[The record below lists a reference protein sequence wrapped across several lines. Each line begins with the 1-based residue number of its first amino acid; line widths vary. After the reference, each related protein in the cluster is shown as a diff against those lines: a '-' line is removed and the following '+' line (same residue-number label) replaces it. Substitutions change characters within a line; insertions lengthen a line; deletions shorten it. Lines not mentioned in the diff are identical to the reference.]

1 MEDLASEADDGFNSG
16 PQRGSESTGGAR
28 MFKLRVFRM
37 AVALSSL
44 AALVSAVGADRKW
57 G

>member
-1 MEDLASEADDGFNSG
+1 MRVTEGVPKNRRL
-16 PQRGSESTGGAR
+16 Q
-28 MFKLRVFRM
+28 MKLRLLRM

-44 AALVSAVGADRKW
+44 AALVASVGADQKW

>member
-1 MEDLASEADDGFNSG
+1 MESLGRGTDDAFNSD
-16 PQRGSESTGGAR
+16 PPRGSKEPEVQ

>member
-1 MEDLASEADDGFNSG
+1 MPLTATRKRVQEPEV
-16 PQRGSESTGGAR
+16 R

>member
-1 MEDLASEADDGFNSG
+1 
-16 PQRGSESTGGAR
+16 